1 MQYQLGPPP
10 MNPLSRLV
18 AAIVGALALVGAFF
32 FGFFILLAA
41 LAMGLLAW
49 AAIWLRVWWIRRKLA
64 ASGQAPPGFGGK
76 HHDRPGTPPRPGDV
90 IDGDYEVVSRDEDK
104 E

>member
-10 MNPLSRLV
+10 MNPLSRLL
-18 AAIVGALALVGAFF
+18 AAIAGALALVGAFF

-41 LAMGLLAW
+41 LAIGLIAW

-64 ASGQAPPGFGGK
+64 AGGQVPPGFGGQTV
-76 HHDRPGTPPRPGDV
+76 DRTGTTTRSGDI
-90 IDGDYEVVSRDEDK
+90 IDGDYEVVSRDDK
-104 E
+104 KE